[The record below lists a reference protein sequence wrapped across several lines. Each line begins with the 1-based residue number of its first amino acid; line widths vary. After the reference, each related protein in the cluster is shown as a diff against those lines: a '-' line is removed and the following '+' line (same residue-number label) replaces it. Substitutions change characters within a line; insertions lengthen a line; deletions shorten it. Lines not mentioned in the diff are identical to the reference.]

1 MSVPAAYIG
10 VIVIWATTPLA
21 IKWSGESVGFLFG
34 VSARMLIG
42 VLLASLLILVLR
54 RPWRWHKR
62 AVLAYMAV
70 ALGLYGSMLM
80 VYWGAQFIPSGLISV
95 IFGLT
100 PLFTGVMAWL
110 LLGERSLTPSKL
122 IGMSLGLVGL
132 AIIFGSEEE
141 TGVSGSVWMGLAA
154 AVISVLVYSLSTVWV
169 KRLNAQVSAL
179 EMTAGG
185 LVIAN
190 CLYLLTWV
198 LSGSE
203 LPRSV
208 PDKELWSIAYLG
220 VFGSVFGFVMFYYA
234 LSRVQASTMA
244 LITLITPVLALL
256 LGYFLN
262 AEKVGSL
269 ALLGSAM
276 ILLGLVLYQGELMR
290 NRCIK

>member
-42 VLLASLLILVLR
+42 LVLASLLIWGLR
-54 RPWRWHKR
+54 RPWRWHRR
-62 AVLAYMAV
+62 ALLAYTAV
-70 ALGLYGSMLM
+70 AMGLYGAMLL

-100 PLFTGVMAWL
+100 PPFTGVIAWF
-110 LLGERSLTPSKL
+110 LLGERALTLPKL
-122 IGMSLGLVGL
+122 LGMGLGLVGL
-132 AIIFGSEEE
+132 AIIFG
-141 TGVSGSVWMGLAA
+141 GGQDYAVAGSAWMGLVAS
-154 AVISVLVYSLSTVWV
+154 VLSVLVYSFSTVWV
-169 KRLNAQVSAL
+169 KSLNAQVSAL

-185 LVIAN
+185 LLIAN
-190 CLYLLTWV
+190 VLYVLTWV
-198 LSGSE
+198 LSGAA
-203 LPRSV
+203 LPNVV
-208 PDKELWSIAYLG
+208 PEKELWAIVYLG
-220 VFGSVFGFVMFYYA
+220 IFGSVLGFVMFYYA

-244 LITLITPVLALL
+244 LVTLITPVLALI

-262 AEKVGSL
+262 AESVGTL
-269 ALLGSAM
+269 ALLGSGM

-290 NRCIK
+290 IRCKK